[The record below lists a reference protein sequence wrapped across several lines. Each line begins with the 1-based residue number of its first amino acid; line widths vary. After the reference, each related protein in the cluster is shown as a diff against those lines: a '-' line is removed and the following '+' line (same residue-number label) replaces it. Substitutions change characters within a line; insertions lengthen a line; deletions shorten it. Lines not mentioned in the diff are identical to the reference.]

1 MSRHKPPPSKAMADA
16 LRAAVGKMKAED
28 REAGQEDASSDT
40 PSSSGGI
47 DFAAAVEA
55 AGHVRR
61 LKHKQPSGLARS
73 RRKRVRTEPL
83 KKKPP
88 RRRRSVDKTP
98 SMAAIFSAYKSKT
111 PSKNTTGGS
120 SQAPK
125 TDITQ
130 PFILADE
137 LLVPPKESDSLDWWY
152 VGTAS
157 EQYSSGLT
165 KTMGTDI
172 VVGIDF
178 GTTYT
183 KVVIRETGS
192 RQSWAVPFTNSL
204 ENPYLLPGNI
214 IESPDCYEPSVTADL
229 SLGSLKLPLLTGGDN
244 ESAIASAA
252 CFIALVIRHSRA
264 WFLEEKAQ
272 EFPQAEFD
280 WSFHMGIPAS
290 SYDDKSLISNF
301 DQILK
306 TAVLLS
312 KEPQWGDQE
321 HSIKKEWLQR
331 ATQRAK
337 EEEFYDQVRV
347 YPEIAAQLHGYIRS
361 DRWDSTRRKFLLV
374 DVGSGTVDSTVV
386 NVTLQDS
393 EPRYNFLQT
402 SVDLLGTIILHR
414 ERLKF
419 LRGSAEQ
426 YKNGGKEA
434 AEALLA
440 NGEAMRGW
448 QYVPDSIV
456 EYLASPCDQEFIQS
470 CDSEFQKRYY
480 KEVSQLIHD
489 ARRADPL
496 GDHRSLPTVLCGGG
510 CRNGLYEDYIR
521 IDFSTFGYSLE
532 RVAADVPST
541 LSMPDTDSTNFHR
554 LSVAFGLSFDG
565 LADFLTP
572 DAIKP
577 LDLPPTDEHRA
588 EFISK
593 DQV

>member
-1 MSRHKPPPSKAMADA
+1 MASISGAYDSKIPSKSESGR
-16 LRAAVGKMKAED
+16 LSRGPE
-28 REAGQEDASSDT
+28 SD
-40 PSSSGGI
+40 
-47 DFAAAVEA
+47 F
-55 AGHVRR
+55 
-61 LKHKQPSGLARS
+61 
-73 RRKRVRTEPL
+73 
-83 KKKPP
+83 
-88 RRRRSVDKTP
+88 
-98 SMAAIFSAYKSKT
+98 
-111 PSKNTTGGS
+111 
-120 SQAPK
+120 
-125 TDITQ
+125 TQ

-137 LLVPPKESDSLDWWY
+137 LLMSSCESDRLDWWY
-152 VGTAS
+152 DGTGS
-157 EQYSSGLT
+157 EQSSSGLT

-290 SYDDKSLISNF
+290 SYDDQSLISNF

-361 DRWDSTRRKFLLV
+361 DRWDSTRRKFLLI
-374 DVGSGTVDSTVV
+374 DVGSGTVDSTMV
-386 NVTLQDS
+386 NVTLEDS

-402 SVDLLGTIILHR
+402 SVGLIGTIILHR
-414 ERLKF
+414 ERLKV
-419 LRGSAEQ
+419 LRGSAKQ
-426 YKNGGKEA
+426 YQNGGEEA
-434 AEALLA
+434 AEALSA

-456 EYLASPCDQEFIQS
+456 EYLASPCDQQFIQS
-470 CDSEFQKRYY
+470 CDSEFQKRYHD
-480 KEVSQLIHD
+480 EVSQLIKN
-489 ARRADPL
+489 AKRMDPR
-496 GDHRSLPTVLCGGG
+496 GDHHGLPTVLCGGG
-510 CRNGLYEDYIR
+510 CRNGLYEEYIHN
-521 IDFSTFGYSLE
+521 DFSIYAYSLE
-532 RVAADVPST
+532 RVAADVPSS
-541 LSMPDTDSTNFHR
+541 LSMPDTDPKNFHR

-565 LADFLTP
+565 LAEFLTP

-577 LDLPPTDEHRA
+577 LDLPPTDEHKA